1 MPSTAPAKWGF
12 SSSSSSSPRNRQGK
26 GCPHPWADRVFSTL
40 TGPEKWGAP
49 VSHCTWRFPRGLGER
64 EKLGNHPKRVSEW
77 WRRSDRS
84 LCKKTKLIFFFFL
97 MIKIILH
104 RRHLKKKKKR
114 KKKGYHTKVSKVS
127 LVKWER
133 LTRCSEWRAALDKFR
148 ICPTSALENENA
160 CWVVPRESEGR
171 AGQSA
176 SSPAWHTVYPE
187 SILLISPS

>member
-1 MPSTAPAKWGF
+1 MPWTASAKWGF
-12 SSSSSSSPRNRQGK
+12 SSSSSSGPRNRQGK

-64 EKLGNHPKRVSEW
+64 EVGQPPKASAWVMEKWQVSVQE
-77 WRRSDRS
+77 D
-84 LCKKTKLIFFFFL
+84 KIDFFFFL

-104 RRHLKKKKKR
+104 RRHLKQKKR
-114 KKKGYHTKVSKVS
+114 KKKKDYHTKVSKVS
-127 LVKWER
+127 LAKWER
-133 LTRCSEWRAALDKFR
+133 LTRCSEWRAALDEFC

-187 SILLISPS
+187 SMLLISPS